1 MIVAKSVEK
10 LKSEII
16 EVGRRI
22 WLRGYVAANDGNISA
37 RIDSKRI
44 LITPTGVS
52 KGFLKPADLV
62 VVDMEGQPVAGKT
75 KPSSE
80 VQMHLAIYRERPDVQ
95 GICHAHPPT
104 ATGFAVAGIP
114 LDACVLPEVIITLGS
129 IPVIP
134 YGTPGTAGIYAPLLE
149 RIREHDAFLLANH
162 GAVTAGG
169 DVLSAYHKMETLE
182 HFACITL
189 VARQLGRVNVLSETE
204 AEELYALRE
213 HFGVTVSARGKARK
227 K

>member
-1 MIVAKSVEK
+1 MAKSIQTLKTEIVEA
-10 LKSEII
+10 
-16 EVGRRI
+16 GRRV

-37 RIDSKRI
+37 RIDRKSI

-62 VVDMEGQPVAGKT
+62 VVDMEGRLLSGRK

-80 VQMHLAIYRERPDVQ
+80 VHMHLAIYRERPDVQ

-134 YGTPGTAGIYAPLLE
+134 YGTPGTPGIYEPLLA

-162 GAVTAGG
+162 GAVTTAG
-169 DVLSAYHKMETLE
+169 DVIGAYHKMETLE
-182 HFACITL
+182 HFAHISL

-204 AEELYALRE
+204 AEALYALRE
-213 HFGVTVSARGKARK
+213 RFGVTVTARGKARK